1 MKQLKIKKEY
11 IGAKVRAGLLNKWYI
26 IEEGNEELYWQLG
39 MLDIFDRSQP
49 AIIKKKIHVKN
60 RKKSEQHID
69 SDSERTN
76 NDSSPI
82 LPL

>member
-11 IGAKVRAGLLNKWYI
+11 IGSKVRAGVLNKWYI
-26 IEEGNEELYWQLG
+26 IEEGNEQLYWQLG
-39 MLDIFDRSQP
+39 ILDIFERSEP
-49 AIIKKKIHVKN
+49 AIIKKKEDVKD
-60 RKKSEQHID
+60 RKKSAKHVD

-76 NDSSPI
+76 NDSSTI